1 MSAMERVS
9 KSLKFIIIYVALF
22 SGMNSLF
29 AQTKY
34 VESHLKPT
42 FTDGWDTGGLLIL
55 GTGTVLGIAAH
66 QYDDKVKRWF
76 NKESRLG
83 SGLTDF
89 GNSFGT
95 RYVNIVAA
103 GIQMIWDRSNGL
115 SHLEGLLG
123 TNLMVFI
130 MKKSIHR
137 TRPNGE
143 NEDSFPS
150 GHTSTAF
157 ASSGSLS
164 YAYGWKAAIP
174 AYTLTTLTLLAR
186 LEDNKHWLSDLVVA
200 TSIGVFWARSSGI
213 HHHYLTPL
221 IFNEGGGIQFSA
233 PF

>member
-1 MSAMERVS
+1 MRRIFTT
-9 KSLKFIIIYVALF
+9 LKLIFILMTLF
-22 SGMNSLF
+22 WGSFDLM

-34 VESHLKPT
+34 IDSHLKPA
-42 FTDGWDTGGLLIL
+42 FRDGWDTGGLMIL
-55 GTGTVLGIAAH
+55 GSGAVLGLVAH
-66 QYDDKVKRWF
+66 QYDQKVKLWF
-76 NKESRLG
+76 NKKNRMG
-83 SGLTDF
+83 SALTDF

-95 RYVNIVAA
+95 RYVNILAA

-123 TNLMVFI
+123 TNLMVFT

-174 AYTLTTLTLLAR
+174 AYALTTLTLVAR
-186 LEDNKHWLSDLVVA
+186 MEDNKHWLSDLVVA
-200 TSIGVFWARSSGI
+200 SSIGIFWARSSGI

-221 IFNEGGGIQFSA
+221 IFNKGGGVQFSA

>member
-1 MSAMERVS
+1 MGRVS
-9 KSLKFIIIYVALF
+9 RTLRLVFVFVALF
-22 SGMNSLF
+22 SGINSLM

-42 FTDGWDTGGLLIL
+42 FTNGWDTGGMMIL
-55 GTGTVLGIAAH
+55 GTGTVLGIVAH

-76 NKESRLG
+76 NKESRLS

-95 RYVNIVAA
+95 RYLNIAAA
-103 GIQMIWDRSNGL
+103 GVQMIWDRSNGL
-115 SHLEGLLG
+115 AHLEGLLG
-123 TNLMVFI
+123 TNLMVFS

-174 AYTLTTLTLLAR
+174 AYTLTTLTILAR

-200 TSIGVFWARSSGI
+200 SSIGVFWARSSGI
-213 HHHYLTPL
+213 HHQYLTPI
-221 IFNEGGGIQFSA
+221 IFKEGGGIQFSS